1 MAKVGRAAFAASRA
15 RVEVIT
21 ADKTINK
28 NESGELYAVDA
39 GGDIDIT
46 LPSNPEDGTRYKFL
60 IIDDSSNYVA
70 ITTGTANTQPFQG
83 GVLHIDINV
92 TDDSSGTQEVAQ
104 PVKADGATNGDDDEF
119 KMITPAQ
126 GSYFIC
132 VWSSSLSQWLV
143 EGLVMDN
150 SAPTFS

>member
-46 LPSNPEDGTRYKFL
+46 LPSNPEDGTRYKFPSH
-60 IIDDSSNYVA
+60 DRA
-70 ITTGTANTQPFQG
+70 I
-83 GVLHIDINV
+83 
-92 TDDSSGTQEVAQ
+92 
-104 PVKADGATNGDDDEF
+104 
-119 KMITPAQ
+119 M
-126 GSYFIC
+126 
-132 VWSSSLSQWLV
+132 
-143 EGLVMDN
+143 
-150 SAPTFS
+150 